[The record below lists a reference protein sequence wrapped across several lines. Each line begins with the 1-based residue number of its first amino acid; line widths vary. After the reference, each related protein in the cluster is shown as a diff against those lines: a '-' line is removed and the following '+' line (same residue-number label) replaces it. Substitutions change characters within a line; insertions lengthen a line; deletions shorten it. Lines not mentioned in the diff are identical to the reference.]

1 MIVSLPHNLRPR
13 KRDDGGSVR
22 IKKVGRCGSP
32 ETQKCLRIR
41 HAFVFLA
48 EVPYSVALKDQ
59 VKEMSDSGGNQA
71 SSSKAPS
78 ASTEPP
84 KKFPK
89 GVVLGKDG
97 KP

>member
-1 MIVSLPHNLRPR
+1 MNQR
-13 KRDDGGSVR
+13 SVR

-32 ETQKCLRIR
+32 ETKYLRIR

-59 VKEMSDSGGNQA
+59 LKEMSDSGGNQA

-78 ASTEPP
+78 ASTELP

-97 KP
+97 RP

>member
-1 MIVSLPHNLRPR
+1 VRLLQKLRNVYECVTHLSLLL
-13 KRDDGGSVR
+13 S
-22 IKKVGRCGSP
+22 S
-32 ETQKCLRIR
+32 L
-41 HAFVFLA
+41 
-48 EVPYSVALKDQ
+48 SVALKDQ
-59 VKEMSDSGGNQA
+59 LKEMSDSDGYQA

-78 ASTEPP
+78 ASTELP